1 MSEELKKNLQ
11 NVTDQLQ
18 QIANNKAACDQL
30 VGTAKKITIADSTEE
45 VENPISLTLTGD
57 IVKAVIAP
65 IVDVLN
71 KRREQLINIKEQILA
86 QLEAELNPPAADQ
99 PPADPNAPVVPT
111 PDQPNT
117 AAKK

>member
-18 QIANNKAACDQL
+18 QISNNKAACDQI
-30 VGTAKKITIADSTEE
+30 VGTAKKITIADSTEG

-57 IVKAVIAP
+57 IVKAVVAP

-71 KRREQLINIKEQILA
+71 RRREQLINIKEQILA
-86 QLEAELNPPAADQ
+86 QLEAELNPPADQ
-99 PPADPNAPVVPT
+99 PPADAPAP
-111 PDQPNT
+111 
-117 AAKK
+117 AAQ